1 MMPHT
6 PGNVL
11 AGRTL
16 TKDLMQL
23 PQSVN
28 ARLSRI
34 ASVAQGARS
43 DGWQKLLPWA
53 VSALLVVVLAWQL
66 VQLAW
71 ALLGA
76 RNAQA
81 PVGAMPAA
89 PATAAPPAVDVGAIV
104 AAHLFGEANAP
115 AGETDPNAV
124 AATQMPLVLVGT
136 IAHSDPEQGYAIIGE
151 SAQTAKVYGIG
162 KTIMG
167 GTKLHSVYPDR
178 AIIDRGGKLEALLL
192 PKKFTG
198 GGMNAAAGPGYTNR
212 PDPMLGERLRQLAA
226 NNPGAIT
233 EILRP
238 QPVFANGQQRGYRV
252 YPGRNRMQFNK
263 LGLLPG
269 DMVTAINGTP
279 LDDPARGMEILS
291 TMNSAANV
299 TVTVE
304 RNGETVQVNI
314 NNAQIAAGAEVM
326 DAFPDAVPVEE
337 LPAMND
343 GDEE

>member
-1 MMPHT
+1 
-6 PGNVL
+6 
-11 AGRTL
+11 
-16 TKDLMQL
+16 MQL

-43 DGWQKLLPWA
+43 EGWQRLLPWA

-76 RNAQA
+76 QA
-81 PVGAMPAA
+81 PGPLVTGPADGGS
-89 PATAAPPAVDVGAIV
+89 AARPGVDVGAIV

-115 AGETDPNAV
+115 VGSTDPNDV
-124 AATQMPLVLVGT
+124 AATQMPLVLAGT
-136 IAHSDPEQGYAIIGE
+136 IAHSDPERGYAIIG
-151 SAQTAKVYGIG
+151 SNAQSAKVYGVG
-162 KTIMG
+162 KTITG

-178 AIIDRGGKLEALLL
+178 AILDRGGKLEALLL

-198 GGMNAAAGPGYTNR
+198 GGMAGPG
-212 PDPMLGERLRQLAA
+212 PGFAGQADPMLGERLRQLAA
-226 NNPGAIT
+226 NNPAAIT

-252 YPGRNRMQFNK
+252 YPGRNRQQFNK

-279 LDDPARGMEILS
+279 LDDPARSMEVLS

-299 TVTVE
+299 TVSVE

-314 NNAQIAAGAEVM
+314 NNAQISADTAALEAMPE
-326 DAFPDAVPVEE
+326 AVPVEE
-337 LPAMND
+337 VPDMTG
-343 GDEE
+343 GDDSEE

>member
-1 MMPHT
+1 
-6 PGNVL
+6 
-11 AGRTL
+11 
-16 TKDLMQL
+16 MQL

-43 DGWQKLLPWA
+43 DGWQRLLPLA
-53 VSALLVVVLAWQL
+53 VSALLVVLLAWQL

-71 ALLGA
+71 AILGA
-76 RNAQA
+76 RGN
-81 PVGAMPAA
+81 AA
-89 PATAAPPAVDVGAIV
+89 PAAAAPQAGAPAPAQPAVDIGAIV

-115 AGETDPNAV
+115 AAGSTDPNAV

-136 IAHSDPEQGYAIIGE
+136 IAHVDPEKGYAIIGDNPA
-151 SAQTAKVYGIG
+151 SAKVYAVG
-162 KTIMG
+162 KTITG

-192 PKKFTG
+192 PKKFQG
-198 GGMNAAAGPGYTNR
+198 GGMAPAPQPSFAGA
-212 PDPMLGERLRQLAA
+212 DPMLGDRLRQLAA
-226 NNPGAIT
+226 SNPGAIT

-252 YPGRNRMQFNK
+252 YPGRNRQQFNK

-279 LDDPARGMEILS
+279 LDDPARGMEILQS
-291 TMNSAANV
+291 MNSATQV

-304 RNGETVQVNI
+304 RNGQSSQINI
-314 NNAQIAAGAEVM
+314 NNAAFAAESAAAE
-326 DAFPDAVPVEE
+326 AFP
-337 LPAMND
+337 
-343 GDEE
+343 